1 MGRTEIRML
10 YRFELYVDDEYQEVG
25 IFRGINE
32 TSISQPFKNCI
43 TDAFEELP
51 CPNFEEKAEFY
62 FTEKGLKKFSG
73 HIIKILDVYE
83 DDGLFDVKMVC
94 VDDIPD
100 KDVIYQDDFQAA
112 LKHEFSVRNKKLV
125 HNIIKEQKA

>member
-1 MGRTEIRML
+1 MGRAEIRML

-32 TSISQPFKNCI
+32 TSIDQPFKNRI

-51 CPNFEEKAEFY
+51 CPDFEEKAEFY
-62 FTEKGLKKFSG
+62 FTEKGLKKFSE
-73 HIIKILDVYE
+73 HIIKILDAYE

-94 VDDIPD
+94 VDDTPD
-100 KDVIYQDDFQAA
+100 KDVIYKDDFQAA